1 MKYKAYPQLQQLQIL
16 IIKKDRLLNI
26 ESQLSAYLR
35 AYVCGTFTFE
45 QAPDSKNENK

>member
-1 MKYKAYPQLQQLQIL
+1 MGKLMIL
-16 IIKKDRLLNI
+16 EQGRGCQENDRLLNI
-26 ESQLSAYLR
+26 ESQLSVYLR